1 MLPPVR
7 TKWEILGTASDRS
20 IQWGH
25 LWKLVS
31 APFFKAEQGISE
43 KKPTSAVSLR
53 ESVKTL
59 HENKKRGD
67 GQWEPGL
74 RLPTILPEE
83 EQIIDADQNLGKD
96 IKTWLVRNYALGL
109 GPQDILIL

>member
-1 MLPPVR
+1 M
-7 TKWEILGTASDRS
+7 
-20 IQWGH
+20 H
-25 LWKLVS
+25 L
-31 APFFKAEQGISE
+31 FFKAEQGISE

-96 IKTWLVRNYALGL
+96 IKTWLVRNYALDL